1 MKKNR
6 FITIFLV
13 LAAVAALLFSCI
25 DFLSINWPSDP
36 KANTE
41 IEIDV
46 KVQLVPETER
56 NGHFILA
63 FVVPKSWKVSE
74 TVKATYSA
82 TNLQVG
88 GAMITVTDEEMVL
101 ANDYTEPTT
110 TMPYNSAMLSKYG
123 VLGNTGP
130 VEWVV
135 LRGTT
140 YINTDGSGTHP
151 TTTADVKIKF
161 KTGPNNV
168 KFFTAFATCL
178 SDNGFNDGNSG
189 EYIVSETQMIKV
201 TGGSGNDDFTVLHY
215 VSTTPQTFRYG
226 DYVSIEFVSSIDGQ
240 DTALYGEQDVYLNA
254 TCTLADGTVKEGPK
268 TLMTR
273 SGDETYF
280 KYIYPKSFFG
290 VGEKAEIVDMHVWF
304 TDAGGTKVVTEGTE
318 GFEVSQASE

>member
-1 MKKNR
+1 MKKYR
-6 FITIFLV
+6 FISIFLM
-13 LAAVAALLFSCI
+13 LAVVAGLLFSCI

-36 KANTE
+36 KANSE
-41 IEIDV
+41 ISIDV

-63 FVVPKSWKVSE
+63 FVVPKSWKVAESVE
-74 TVKATYSA
+74 ATYSA

-88 GAMITVTDEEMVL
+88 GAMITVTDEKMVL
-101 ANDYTEPTT
+101 ANDYNEPTT
-110 TMPYNSAMLSKYG
+110 GMPYSSAMLSKYG

-130 VEWVV
+130 VEWIV

-161 KTGPNNV
+161 KSGSNNV

-178 SDNGFNDGNSG
+178 SDNGFNDGNAG
-189 EYIVSETQMIKV
+189 EYIVSDTQVIKV
-201 TGGSGNDDFTVLHY
+201 TGGGGNDDFTVLHY

-226 DYVSIEFVSSIDGQ
+226 DYVSIEFVSSIDGN
-240 DTALYGEQDVYLNA
+240 DTALYGESQVYLNA
-254 TCTLADGTVKEGPK
+254 TCTLADGSVKEGPK

-273 SGDETYF
+273 NGEEMYF

-290 VGEKAEIVDMHVWF
+290 VGQNAEIVDMHVWF
-304 TDAGGTKVVTEGTE
+304 TDSSGSKVVTDGTD
-318 GFEVSQASE
+318 GFEVAQASE